1 MKNKNF
7 KKLWVIEKYNQYS
20 KQRNLLAVLNSRLS
34 YAKIIFA
41 MKILIMGNSNTYNEI
56 LNVYSDMKNENEYP
70 HQYLRYPIIIAGNS
84 QYYKAS
90 YRAWIA
96 DFDTETGKYTDIDTA
111 LRTYQK
117 NFNFNKSPYHN

>member
-1 MKNKNF
+1 M
-7 KKLWVIEKYNQYS
+7 LE
-20 KQRNLLAVLNSRLS
+20 VLNSRLS

-41 MKILIMGNSNTYNEI
+41 MKILMMGNSSNYNEI
-56 LNVYSDMKNENEYP
+56 LNVYSDMKNEIEYP

-90 YRAWIA
+90 YRAWVT

-117 NFNFNKSPYHN
+117 NLNKSPYHN